1 MRVRT
6 LSSLVIAALLLSATA
21 AGQEDGRV
29 KKPKGLL
36 AEFSSW
42 LRSKG
47 VDDGRVRLVD
57 DAGTVRAEST
67 RQARDRAVRAW
78 VCTHTCEALT
88 GSVLIQGWGKGIV
101 ARQAIKEGERLFRIP
116 LKWCLHSVA
125 AKRNKHLAQPLSQG
139 VLPRGMSGESIMVA
153 LLLMVEACQTGAPS
167 STCELRSGP
176 SRRPL
181 MSTNAYVFVRVHIHK
196 MHAGHRPRRGTPTSA
211 RCRPTSPRRSS
222 GMSRVVPPLHCR
234 GVWLQPIHYVQ
245 VYGLI
250 CMISCIGRFYGTLR
264 VVQPIHLCKC
274 MQYVHECV
282 HRCVH
287 EYVCVCMH
295 VNMNMCIQK
304 QSLMPMHIHVYI
316 YLSAIT
322 TPTDK
327 TRAGQGAQGQPAR
340 RNGRFRP
347 VRYPA

>member
-88 GSVLIQGWGKGIV
+88 GSLLIQGWGKGIV

-234 GVWLQPIHYVQ
+234 GVWAYTHEFMHRPALWYVTRSAA
-245 VYGLI
+245 L
-250 CMISCIGRFYGTLR
+250 TL
-264 VVQPIHLCKC
+264 
-274 MQYVHECV
+274 
-282 HRCVH
+282 
-287 EYVCVCMH
+287 
-295 VNMNMCIQK
+295 
-304 QSLMPMHIHVYI
+304 
-316 YLSAIT
+316 
-322 TPTDK
+322 
-327 TRAGQGAQGQPAR
+327 
-340 RNGRFRP
+340 
-347 VRYPA
+347 

>member
-1 MRVRT
+1 MHTYLCAFTSTKCMQVTDLAVAR
-6 LSSLVIAALLLSATA
+6 LHPLAAVQLLRA
-21 AGQEDGRV
+21 
-29 KKPKGLL
+29 GLL
-36 AEFSSW
+36 
-42 LRSKG
+42 
-47 VDDGRVRLVD
+47 
-57 DAGTVRAEST
+57 
-67 RQARDRAVRAW
+67 
-78 VCTHTCEALT
+78 VC
-88 GSVLIQGWGKGIV
+88 
-101 ARQAIKEGERLFRIP
+101 
-116 LKWCLHSVA
+116 
-125 AKRNKHLAQPLSQG
+125 
-139 VLPRGMSGESIMVA
+139 
-153 LLLMVEACQTGAPS
+153 
-167 STCELRSGP
+167 
-176 SRRPL
+176 
-181 MSTNAYVFVRVHIHK
+181 
-196 MHAGHRPRRGTPTSA
+196 HAS
-211 RCRPTSPRRSS
+211 CRPYTVEVYGLIHMNSCIGRLC

-250 CMISCIGRFYGTLR
+250 CMISCIGRFYGMSR

-340 RNGRFRP
+340 RNGRIYIHIYIDLYISIHIHTYIGQRRSFRSSRAASSKKWSLP
-347 VRYPA
+347 TCQIPGVSGP

>member
-1 MRVRT
+1 MGKPCTVEVYG
-6 LSSLVIAALLLSATA
+6 LIHMNSCI
-21 AGQEDGRV
+21 GR
-29 KKPKGLL
+29 L
-36 AEFSSW
+36 
-42 LRSKG
+42 
-47 VDDGRVRLVD
+47 
-57 DAGTVRAEST
+57 
-67 RQARDRAVRAW
+67 
-78 VCTHTCEALT
+78 C
-88 GSVLIQGWGKGIV
+88 
-101 ARQAIKEGERLFRIP
+101 
-116 LKWCLHSVA
+116 
-125 AKRNKHLAQPLSQG
+125 
-139 VLPRGMSGESIMVA
+139 
-153 LLLMVEACQTGAPS
+153 
-167 STCELRSGP
+167 
-176 SRRPL
+176 
-181 MSTNAYVFVRVHIHK
+181 
-196 MHAGHRPRRGTPTSA
+196 
-211 RCRPTSPRRSS
+211 

-250 CMISCIGRFYGTLR
+250 CMISCIGRFYGTSR

-304 QSLMPMHIHVYI
+304 QSLMPMNIHVDI

-340 RNGRFRP
+340 RNGRIYIHIYIYLYISIHIHTYIGQRRSSQILFRLERNFHDFLAYCVSLSSP
-347 VRYPA
+347 IDFYLEFTHIKTIGVVFIRKLSKNNTYDC